1 MRILLNILWIICGG
15 LISALGFWF
24 AGIIWCITV
33 VGIPVGVQCFKLSS
47 ISLNPFGKEIVDDG
61 GAGSVLLN
69 LLWIILFGWE
79 LALTNA
85 VIGVI
90 LCVTIIG
97 IPFGKQFFKI
107 ANVALFPFGK
117 RVVRTNVL

>member
-1 MRILLNILWIICGG
+1 MRVLLNLLWIIFGG
-15 LISALGFWF
+15 FISALGFWI

-47 ISLNPFGKEIVDDG
+47 ISLNPFGKEIVDEG
-61 GAGSVLLN
+61 GAGSFLLN
-69 LLWIILFGWE
+69 LLWIIFFGWE

-85 VIGVI
+85 IIGLV
-90 LCVTIIG
+90 LCITIIG

-107 ANVALFPFGK
+107 AKVALFPFGK
-117 RVVRTNVL
+117 RVVRTNIL